1 MSLDQ
6 ITDLIKAK
14 FTRIRTGLT
23 VGFAGA
29 ETMDRLREL
38 RGGQWRSVPM
48 TAELPFEDEQFE
60 VVVMSGETVSNAAVK
75 EAHRVMKPDG
85 CLYFSVAER
94 TGSQEGFDLSDI
106 YRIVRDGFGILDVK
120 RPAWWYFGRR
130 GRTLTVCARKKNW
143 REYKGL
149 VSHEKGFGGGAGGIF
164 CRDHRR
170 G

>member
-23 VGFAGA
+23 VGFAGT

-60 VVVMSGETVSNAAVK
+60 VVVMSGESVSNAAVK
-75 EAHRVMKPDG
+75 EAHRVLRPEG
-85 CLYFSVAER
+85 SLYFSVPEK
-94 TGSQEGFDLSDI
+94 TGSEPGYTLPDIYAIVREGFN
-106 YRIVRDGFGILDVK
+106 IVGLERSKWWWRFLRR
-120 RPAWWYFGRR
+120 RP
-130 GRTLTVCARKKNW
+130 TLTIHARKKHWKSLNGTF
-143 REYKGL
+143 RPY
-149 VSHEKGFGGGAGGIF
+149 V
-164 CRDHRR
+164 
-170 G
+170 